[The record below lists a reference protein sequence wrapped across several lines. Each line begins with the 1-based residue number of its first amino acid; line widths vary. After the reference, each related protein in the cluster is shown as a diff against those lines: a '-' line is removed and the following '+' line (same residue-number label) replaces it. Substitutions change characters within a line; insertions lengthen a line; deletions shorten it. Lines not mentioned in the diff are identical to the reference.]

1 MNPCTILWVSSRGGD
16 GQYQRGAV
24 FNSAHMTI
32 IQANM
37 RAESFRN
44 IAQTDIDIVAVE
56 TSETM
61 QDDIELCLR
70 LRQRFDTPLILIT
83 SNITEDFAIAA
94 YRAGVDECILGP
106 ISANLLGEKINAH
119 LRRLERI
126 PRKAKYSTPGANG
139 AVHANGFMM

>member
-1 MNPCTILWVSSRGGD
+1 MNPCTILWVSSRAGSS
-16 GQYQRGAV
+16 QYQQGAV

-32 IQANM
+32 IQANT
-37 RAESFRN
+37 RPESFRN
-44 IAQTDIDIVAVE
+44 IAQTDIDIIAVE

-106 ISANLLGEKINAH
+106 ISVNLLSEKINAH
-119 LRRLERI
+119 VRRMKRI
-126 PRKAKYSTPGANG
+126 PRKAKFSTPSVNG